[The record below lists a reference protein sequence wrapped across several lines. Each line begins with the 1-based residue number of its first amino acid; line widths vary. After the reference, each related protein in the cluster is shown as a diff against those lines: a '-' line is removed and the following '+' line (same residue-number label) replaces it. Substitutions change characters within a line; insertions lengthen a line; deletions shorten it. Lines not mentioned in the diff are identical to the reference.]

1 MRRKY
6 QTSSIRKRR
15 KNNLKKKSATEGNKY
30 ERKEKAWKRYREKR
44 RNEDREEFRNGK
56 MN

>member
-30 ERKEKAWKRYREKR
+30 ERKEKAWKRYGEKR
-44 RNEDREEFRNGK
+44 RNEDIEKNLEKER
-56 MN
+56 

>member
-6 QTSSIRKRR
+6 QTNSIRKRR
-15 KNNLKKKSATEGNKY
+15 KNNKKKKSATEGNKY

-44 RNEDREEFRNGK
+44 RNEDIEKNLETER
-56 MN
+56 